1 MKYGSTKAFKS
12 ISSAAL
18 CISLLLSVI
27 NISHAQENDTIPSGN
42 LADTLAQDNR
52 QVEEIKS
59 YATRYDPRK
68 AMLYAA
74 VFPGSGQLYNKKY
87 WKIPLVYGGFGAL
100 LYGVNYYHELNVR
113 FKSDLYDLLND
124 PTSGGG
130 LSPDG
135 LTTDQLRT
143 VVDQTRRERD
153 FFIILTGFFYI
164 LQMVDAHVDA
174 QLKEFD
180 LNPKL
185 QLTIEP
191 TMENN
196 YLVGRSTGLALKLR
210 F

>member
-1 MKYGSTKAFKS
+1 MRKAG
-12 ISSAAL
+12 I
-18 CISLLLSVI
+18 IGLLLV
-27 NISHAQENDTIPSGN
+27 NLTCCFAQEVQRDTIPTSGN
-42 LADTLAQDNR
+42 LADTTFVGNR
-52 QVEEIKS
+52 TVEEIES
-59 YATRYDPRK
+59 YAKNYDPRK

-74 VFPGSGQLYNKKY
+74 IIPGMGQAYNKKY
-87 WKIPLVYGGFGAL
+87 WKMPLVYGGFGAL
-100 LYGVNYYHELNVR
+100 VYGANFYHGLYLG
-113 FKSDLYDLLND
+113 FKSDLFTLIND

-135 LTTDQLRT
+135 LTTDQLRN
-143 VVDQTRRERD
+143 VVDRTRRERD

-174 QLKEFD
+174 HLKEFD

-196 YLVGRSTGLALKLR
+196 SMIGRSTGLALKIK

>member
-12 ISSAAL
+12 IRPAAL
-18 CISLLLSVI
+18 CIGLLFSIINFSL
-27 NISHAQENDTIPSGN
+27 AQENDTIPIGN

-52 QVEEIKS
+52 PVEEIKS

-74 VFPGSGQLYNKKY
+74 VFPGSGQFYNKKY

-100 LYGVNYYHELNVR
+100 LYGVNFYYDLNVR
-113 FKSDLYDLLND
+113 FKSDLYTLLND
-124 PTSGGG
+124 PSSGGG

-164 LQMVDAHVDA
+164 LQMVDAHVDSH
-174 QLKEFD
+174 LKEFD

-185 QLTIEP
+185 QISLEP

-196 YLVGRSTGLALKLR
+196 YLVGRSTGVALKLR